1 MSQENTEH
9 LKDLAEFSALFIS
22 CKKYKGKLQNI
33 LSLKSIQFANYAL
46 FDILEKYKKEDF
58 SETIKLFAKRYHISE
73 HAVLET
79 YFMGYILKYILVDA
93 KVNFNGVESIN

>member
-9 LKDLAEFSALFIS
+9 LKELAEFSALFIS

-33 LSLKSIQFANYAL
+33 LSLKPIQFANYAL
-46 FDILEKYKKEDF
+46 FDILEKYKQEDF
-58 SETIKLFAKRYHISE
+58 KNNIKLFAERYHISE
-73 HAVLET
+73 HAVIET

-93 KVNFNGVESIN
+93 KVNFNETSVIN